1 MRSTVAKRRAHRKFV
16 RKQKQLIRRRT
27 RKHKPRKWFIIH
39 LDLKPETR
47 ELIANKAKELGVSE
61 QTVVTM
67 ALKKAM
73 KEWRSREIS

>member
-16 RKQKQLIRRRT
+16 RKQKQFIRRRT
-27 RKHKPRKWFIIH
+27 RKHKPRKWYIIH

-61 QTVVTM
+61 QTVVTI
-67 ALKKAM
+67 ALKKAI